1 MDDLKSASELAM
13 EKVAKLGEAT
23 DEERLRWRYLPEGEK
38 LAQRYLNGDSNLAAE
53 LAGYEE
59 KAKKYLLNGIH
70 GVMLGSIG
78 LPRSG
83 LAQRNNKR
91 AMDGLKLIKKDKIA
105 VENVFS
111 KMRQLFNHYVDYGEQ
126 QGKQAYEQLKAEF
139 EARLQQVA
147 QEQLGSP
154 MAGINVEKHP
164 QFQDEWRRLLAQME
178 LQYISHLDEYKKELE
193 GID

>member
-1 MDDLKSASELAM
+1 MDDIKSASELAM

-70 GVMLGSIG
+70 GVMLGNIG

-139 EARLQQVA
+139 EARLQQA
-147 QEQLGSP
+147 TQEQLGSP
-154 MAGINVEKHP
+154 MVGINVENHP

>member
-1 MDDLKSASELAM
+1 MDDIKSASELAM

-70 GVMLGSIG
+70 GVMLGNIG

-139 EARLQQVA
+139 EARLQQAA

-154 MAGINVEKHP
+154 MVGINVENHP